1 MAFVQFLGDA
11 LAYLKR
17 AGPFKGLYI
26 KPGPRRQPAALCK
39 VLLWVR
45 ISVLRLLP
53 RDPAAQERRKLWVVV
68 FIYFFTLPSGA
79 SRGCCAQVSM
89 SCYSQP
95 VDGWWQRAV
104 PRGPTH
110 CNADL
115 ILSLANRWLVLQQS
129 MDRSMGSTIVARRIF
144 YWSSGKVWRLG
155 LLTNQF
161 VPWVQSGRAGTQK
174 RCWNAAQNTSRTVP
188 TPVERLTFPNSF
200 TTSHIRQV
208 WRPIALANCVLVMT
222 SICLFYR

>member
-155 LLTNQF
+155 LLPNHVRQRINSSPECR
-161 VPWVQSGRAGTQK
+161 VGGQELRRGVGTQPRTPQEQFLLLLSGWHFQIHLQPVTSD
-174 RCWNAAQNTSRTVP
+174 RCGGLLPWP
-188 TPVERLTFPNSF
+188 TA
-200 TTSHIRQV
+200 I
-208 WRPIALANCVLVMT
+208 
-222 SICLFYR
+222 